1 MTFGDGT
8 ISFTGLASSISDIT
22 TILGTGYSFT
32 NNGGVIL
39 SSATATTIDVT
50 PADITALG
58 ITVAEG
64 ASTSPVNNITY
75 RYPAE
80 VFTNTVTIPTAGRI
94 HVERVSDKADV
105 IGVPAGTTVTQN
117 QTFDVQYGAGSTLK
131 AADAVR
137 VYFQPTDTSLQPTV
151 YDTTVAALTINT
163 TSRPDALYATSTYT
177 TVPGMSTDT
186 DGRMLVSFA
195 NNIANG
201 PDTQRAFLL
210 AATTSAYF
218 TLLYTQNTA
227 KTVGGATLEF
237 DFINGGANGS
247 TTFKGDNVRLTS
259 DLQDESV
266 IANLIQRNIVNAV
279 DLDDTT
285 GSLDGILD
293 FDIVGFKTVTIEVQG
308 NLSEAATRI
317 LLQEEL
323 VPICSRSCFN
333 RRRRKRT

>member
-1 MTFGDGT
+1 M
-8 ISFTGLASSISDIT
+8 
-22 TILGTGYSFT
+22 
-32 NNGGVIL
+32 
-39 SSATATTIDVT
+39 
-50 PADITALG
+50 
-58 ITVAEG
+58 
-64 ASTSPVNNITY
+64 
-75 RYPAE
+75 
-80 VFTNTVTIPTAGRI
+80 
-94 HVERVSDKADV
+94 
-105 IGVPAGTTVTQN
+105 VTQN
-117 QTFDVQYGAGSTLK
+117 QAFDVQYGAGSTLK
-131 AADAVR
+131 AADVVR
-137 VYFQPTDTSLQPTV
+137 VYYQPSDTALQPVV
-151 YDTTVAALTINT
+151 YDTTVSTLAINVT
-163 TSRPDALYATSTYT
+163 TRPDALYATSTYT
-177 TVPGMSTDT
+177 TVPGMSTDS

-195 NNIANG
+195 NNIADG

-218 TLLYTQNTA
+218 TLLYTQNTGA
-227 KTVGGATLEF
+227 AANATLEF

-247 TTFKGDNVRLTS
+247 TTFKGDHVRLTS

-323 VPICSRSCFN
+323 VPIAAGVVSIEGDVNELEANQVTITANQQVLLTATQRGALKAATYSAGSITQASN
-333 RRRRKRT
+333 VD